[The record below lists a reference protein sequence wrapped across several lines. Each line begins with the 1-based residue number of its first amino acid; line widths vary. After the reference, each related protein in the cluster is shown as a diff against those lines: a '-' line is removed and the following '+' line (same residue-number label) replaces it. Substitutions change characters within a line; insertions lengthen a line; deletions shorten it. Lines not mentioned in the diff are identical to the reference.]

1 MNMAAWRRVVEE
13 YEAELFKVPM
23 PRIFRNEMGEL
34 ERKTYADGE
43 ELLEIVFRGAKVPD
57 GSTVAVVI
65 EGKHVC
71 AIEVRRG
78 RVRLDLSSLRGS
90 EIPRVSHGDVA
101 EIQFGGQA
109 LLRGTFKPD

>member
-1 MNMAAWRRVVEE
+1 MAAWRRVVEE
-13 YEAELFKVPM
+13 YEAELYKVPM

-34 ERKTYADGE
+34 ERKTYDDGE

-57 GSTVAVVI
+57 GSRVAVVVD
-65 EGKHVC
+65 GRHVC
-71 AIEVRRG
+71 DVEVKRG
-78 RVRLDLSSLRGS
+78 RGRLELSSLRGQD
-90 EIPRVSHGDVA
+90 IPRVSNGDIA